1 MTQKTIEYVNRF
13 YVFDNVEAMDQLRF
27 SLANAGMHEFEVGAL
42 MNLCPDSADEARAL
56 VMSLENIK
64 EESGSPKPNRR
75 IKEEEAFRVEEAR
88 APGHWLQAAKIR
100 GGAHDQH

>member
-1 MTQKTIEYVNRF
+1 MSRPAKGNIELSPVTQKTIEYVNRF

-64 EESGSPKPNRR
+64 EEREDLADDGRLQKLLDELRSY
-75 IKEEEAFRVEEAR
+75 R
-88 APGHWLQAAKIR
+88 ATLR
-100 GGAHDQH
+100 